1 MYAITTDSGIVVN
14 LKSHPYVTLWEIKSI
29 PNLKGEL
36 WLQGTDEQLLLI
48 HAIGN
53 NEVFNLNFL
62 KIKWVRIQNFGVQ
75 A

>member
-14 LKSHPYVTLWEIKSI
+14 LKSHPYVTPLEVKSI

-36 WLQGTDEQLLLI
+36 WLQGTNEQLLLI

-53 NEVFNLNFL
+53 NEVYDLNFL
-62 KIKWVRIQNFGVQ
+62 KIKRVRIQIFGVQ